1 MRALL
6 LGRVWPAFRNSRN
19 HDHHRRDGKIC
30 RSKEAGSKPGSA
42 TATGSR
48 SCVRPHRSDIPFDT
62 GSCNNNPVWTSA
74 DIEIVLDDE
83 LTDDAIA
90 TVRIVTPLGELL
102 VMAEAEQNER
112 ELVLHRLHIQG
123 DTLGPNDLGP
133 AHLRQLARAV
143 MERMDFDA
151 IIIEG
156 ATRTSGTRR
165 GRVPR
170 TLRFT
175 RRIPAAS
182 GTDLC

>member
-1 MRALL
+1 M
-6 LGRVWPAFRNSRN
+6 
-19 HDHHRRDGKIC
+19 
-30 RSKEAGSKPGSA
+30 
-42 TATGSR
+42 
-48 SCVRPHRSDIPFDT
+48 
-62 GSCNNNPVWTSA
+62 WTSA

-83 LTDDAIA
+83 LTDGAIA

-112 ELVLHRLHIQG
+112 ELVLRGLHIQG

-133 AHLRQLARAV
+133 ARVRQLVRGV

-156 ATRTSGTRR
+156 ATRTSGARR

-170 TLRFT
+170 PLRFT
-175 RRIPAAS
+175 RRVSAAS
-182 GTDLC
+182 GSELC